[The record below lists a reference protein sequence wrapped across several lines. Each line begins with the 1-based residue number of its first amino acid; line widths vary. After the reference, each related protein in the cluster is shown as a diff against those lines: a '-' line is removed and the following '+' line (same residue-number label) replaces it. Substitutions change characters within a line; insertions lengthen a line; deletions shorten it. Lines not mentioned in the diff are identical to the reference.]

1 MNKSE
6 LNENEY
12 HSYYQTYLNK
22 VEALNLIEGLKQN
35 GDDTI
40 SFLESLS
47 EEQFDFVYADG
58 KWTIKEVVQH
68 IIDTERVFTYRAL
81 VFARKDKTAL
91 PGYDQDEY
99 ALTCEANNRSKRS
112 LLNEYKV
119 LRLASVALFESF
131 SEDML
136 VQIGNASNSDISVR
150 AIGFILIGHE
160 NHHCQIIKERY
171 L

>member
-1 MNKSE
+1 MNKSG
-6 LNENEY
+6 LHENEY
-12 HSYYQTYLNK
+12 HSYYQTYIDK
-22 VEALNLIEGLKQN
+22 VGPSDLIEGLRNN
-35 GDDTI
+35 GKDTI
-40 SFLESLS
+40 SFLGTLS
-47 EEQFDFVYADG
+47 EEQFDFAYADG

-68 IIDTERVFTYRAL
+68 IMDTERVFTYRAL
-81 VFARKDKTAL
+81 AFARKDKTAL

-99 ALTCEANNRSKRS
+99 ALTCEANNRSKHS
-112 LLNEYKV
+112 LLQEYKAI
-119 LRLASVALFESF
+119 RLASVALFESF

-136 VQIGNASNSDISVR
+136 VQIGNASNSAISVR

>member
-1 MNKSE
+1 MTKNQ
-6 LNENEY
+6 LNQNEY

-22 VEALNLIEGLKQN
+22 VGTLNLIEGLRQN

-47 EEQFDFVYADG
+47 DEQFDFAYAEG

-68 IIDTERVFTYRAL
+68 IMDTERVFTYRAL
-81 VFARKDKTAL
+81 AFARIDKTAL

-99 ALTCEANNRSKRS
+99 ALTCKANNRSKYS
-112 LLNEYKV
+112 LLKEYKA

-131 SEDML
+131 SDEML
-136 VQIGNASNSDISVR
+136 VRIGNASNSDISVR

-160 NHHCQIIKERY
+160 NHHSQIIKERY

>member
-1 MNKSE
+1 MTKNQ
-6 LNENEY
+6 LNQNEY

-22 VEALNLIEGLKQN
+22 VGTLNLIEGLRQN
-35 GDDTI
+35 GDETI

-47 EEQFDFVYADG
+47 DEQFDFAYAEG

-81 VFARKDKTAL
+81 AFARTDKTAL

-99 ALTCEANNRSKRS
+99 ALTCKANNRTKHS
-112 LLNEYKV
+112 LLKEYKA

-131 SEDML
+131 SDDML
-136 VQIGNASNSDISVR
+136 VRIGNASNSDISVR

-160 NHHCQIIKERY
+160 NHHSQIIKERY